1 MADWSKISFDA
12 EKAREALEQAL
23 ADGKC
28 PISGHRAWAIAPG
41 FVELRPVVAFSPIS
55 APITSGRIAISG
67 TSSDTD
73 SGTIFSYTSPGPGIA
88 GGNIPYPHE
97 EHTYPAVMATC
108 KGCGFV
114 ALFNAVVLW
123 LVPREQQASEGWHTP
138 PERQING

>member
-1 MADWSKISFDA
+1 MAAWSRISFDA
-12 EKAREALEQAL
+12 DKARVALERVL
-23 ADGKC
+23 VDGKC

-67 TSSDTD
+67 TSSGT
-73 SGTIFSYTSPGPGIA
+73 SPETIFSYTSAAPGT
-88 GGNIPYPHE
+88 GGGGGWYPHE

-114 ALFNAVVLW
+114 ALFNAVVLG
-123 LVPREQQASEGWHTP
+123 LVPREQEATEGWHTP